1 MEEMEVGLETA
12 CLVEERAADLE
23 GERAAKL
30 DWVVAVEVL
39 QVAEVPAVPREGVMV
54 AAMAQAEEED
64 LAAEEEDL
72 AGLAAAGLAAAVLAA
87 AAAMAL
93 GTVEVMAPVAA
104 KGSSVVVLA
113 VAVLAAA
120 AAVDLAEGLAVAVAE
135 GLAVAQRV
143 RGVTPAAQIRSQ
155 LLQ

>member
-1 MEEMEVGLETA
+1 MGLETA
-12 CLVEERAADLE
+12 CLVEDRAADLE

-39 QVAEVPAVPREGVMV
+39 QVAEVPAVPREEVVV
-54 AAMAQAEEED
+54 AAMAQAEEEA

-72 AGLAAAGLAAAVLAA
+72 AGLAA

-104 KGSSVVVLA
+104 
-113 VAVLAAA
+113 
-120 AAVDLAEGLAVAVAE
+120 
-135 GLAVAQRV
+135 
-143 RGVTPAAQIRSQ
+143 
-155 LLQ
+155 